1 MAYLVVGSCF
11 IANGGIIDIFIYVV
25 QHFEFNVG
33 FLPGKIDWSR
43 MKVSVLPCHSVSG
56 KTGD

>member
-11 IANGGIIDIFIYVV
+11 IANGGIINIFIYVV

-33 FLPGKIDWSR
+33 SLPGKID
-43 MKVSVLPCHSVSG
+43 
-56 KTGD
+56 